1 MCEINWLLLLDF
13 IKVLLSWPPVIGL
26 LAITFMLMFRA
37 RIEAFIDDVEEV
49 GMGGAKLLKGQRQAT
64 LQPTAFKL
72 PGDTETESPPAAQQT
87 PPAPDP
93 QPAQQPPSEQENLQP
108 PEPPNRTVS
117 QESRD
122 LMQSTA
128 DFDAAID
135 YMLKEPGR
143 ALDEYIEQT
152 FVAGSERA
160 FAHIYGTQIQALE
173 YLNSVG
179 VPVPLTDLL
188 PFFQTHLERS
198 KHLSEPNNLEAFTG
212 FLENNSLIKN
222 AGTPDG
228 PLLQITHRGKRFLAY
243 IKQFYPTTWNTQV
256 L

>member
-1 MCEINWLLLLDF
+1 MCEINWVLLLDF

-64 LQPTAFKL
+64 LHKTEFKL
-72 PGDTETESPPAAQQT
+72 PGASETESAPVAQ
-87 PPAPDP
+87 P
-93 QPAQQPPSEQENLQP
+93 PAQQGEAQQP
-108 PEPPNRTVS
+108 ELPNRTVS
-117 QESRD
+117 QETRE
-122 LMQSTA
+122 LMGSTA
-128 DFDAAID
+128 DYDAAMD

-143 ALDEYIEQT
+143 ALDEYVEQT
-152 FVAGSERA
+152 FIASTERA

-173 YLNSVG
+173 YLNNVG
-179 VPVPLTDLL
+179 VPVPLSDIL
-188 PFFQTHLERS
+188 PFFQAHLERG
-198 KHLSEPNNLEAFTG
+198 KHLSEPITLEIFTS
-212 FLENNSLIKN
+212 FLENTGLTKN
-222 AGTPDG
+222 VGTPDG

-243 IKQFYPTTWNTQV
+243 IKQFYPAIWNTQA

>member
-1 MCEINWLLLLDF
+1 MCVINWVLLLDF

-49 GMGGAKLLKGQRQAT
+49 GMGGAKLLKGQRQAN
-64 LQPTAFKL
+64 LHTAEFKL
-72 PGDTETESPPAAQQT
+72 PGATEPELAPVAEPAAEQGEV
-87 PPAPDP
+87 
-93 QPAQQPPSEQENLQP
+93 QQPEA
-108 PEPPNRTVS
+108 PNRTVS
-117 QESRD
+117 QETRD
-122 LMQSTA
+122 LMGSTA
-128 DFDAAID
+128 DYDAAMD

-152 FVAGSERA
+152 FVAGTERA

-179 VPVPLTDLL
+179 VPVPLTDIL
-188 PFFQTHLERS
+188 PFFQTHLERG
-198 KHLSEPNNLEAFTG
+198 KHLSNPATLEAFTG
-212 FLENNSLIKN
+212 FLENTSLIKN
-222 AGTPDG
+222 VGTPDG

-243 IKQFYPTTWNTQV
+243 IKQFYPDNWNTQP